1 MTGPL
6 DSARGDRST
15 HWGNVGE
22 AGFAA
27 GTWILYFIQRYLG
40 RWPFRIALAPVLL
53 FYVLTARIARKSSR
67 EYLSR
72 LGLPSSF
79 RTTYLHIGAF
89 AESLMDKTMA
99 VSGRYPFHTLRFTGR
114 EVMLEAMEK
123 KQGGVLVT
131 AHMGCLEVCRLA
143 AERKN
148 GPKLNVLVHT
158 RHAERFNSVLQRLD
172 PHSQVK
178 LIQVTDVSPATAA
191 LLAEKVDA
199 GEFVVITADRVPL
212 SDSTGRTVPVPFL
225 GSTAYFPIGPWVLA
239 SALKCPVILFSVNR
253 EDDTYRARFEK
264 LAERVEL
271 PRGKREEA
279 ATGYVA
285 QYAQKLEQLCR
296 ESPYD
301 WFNFFPFWE
310 PPRA

>member
-1 MTGPL
+1 M
-6 DSARGDRST
+6 SRQT

-22 AGFAA
+22 AGFAF
-27 GTWILYFIQRYLG
+27 GTWFLYFVDRYLG
-40 RWPFRIALAPVLL
+40 RWPFRVVLAPVLL
-53 FYVLTARIARKSSR
+53 FYVARHKLARTSSR
-67 EYLSR
+67 EYFGK

-79 RTTYLHIGAF
+79 RTTFLHIGAF
-89 AESLMDKTMA
+89 AESLMDKAIA
-99 VSGRYPFHTLRFTGR
+99 VSGRYPFQKLRFTGR
-114 EVMLEAMEK
+114 EVMLESMER

-158 RHAERFNSVLQRLD
+158 RNAERFNSVLKRLSPD
-172 PHSQVK
+172 SQVT
-178 LIQVTDVSPATAA
+178 LLQVTDFSPATAA
-191 LLAEKVDA
+191 MLAAKVEA

-212 SDSTGRTVPVPFL
+212 SDASGRTVPAPFL
-225 GSTAYFPIGPWVLA
+225 GATAYFPIGPWILA
-239 SALKCPVILFSVNR
+239 SALKCQVILFSVNR
-253 EDDTYRARFEK
+253 EDDSYRVRFEK
-264 LAERVEL
+264 LADRVEL
-271 PRGKREEA
+271 PRGRREEA
-279 ATGYVA
+279 AAKYVT

>member
-1 MTGPL
+1 M
-6 DSARGDRST
+6 SEARST
-15 HWGNVGE
+15 HWGNVAE
-22 AGFAA
+22 AGFAF
-27 GTWILYFIQRYLG
+27 GTWFLYFVDRYLG
-40 RWPFRIALAPVLL
+40 RWPFRVVLAPVLF
-53 FYVLTARIARKSSR
+53 FYVLRHKLARDSSK

-72 LGLPSSF
+72 LGIKAGF
-79 RTTYLHIGAF
+79 VTTYRHIGAF
-89 AESLMDKTMA
+89 AESLMDKAIA
-99 VSGRYPFHTLRFTGR
+99 VSGRYPFQKLRFTGR
-114 EVMLEAMEK
+114 QVMLDSIDAK
-123 KQGGVLVT
+123 KGGVLVT

-158 RHAERFNSVLQRLD
+158 RHAEQFNSVLQKLSPD
-172 PHSQVK
+172 SQVK
-178 LIQVTDVSPATAA
+178 LMQVSELSPATATM
-191 LLAEKVDA
+191 LAEKVDR

-212 SDSTGRTVPVPFL
+212 SDSSGRTVPAPFL
-225 GSTAYFPIGPWVLA
+225 GSTAWFPIGPWILA
-239 SALKCPVILFSVNR
+239 AALKCQVILFSVLR
-253 EDDTYRARFEK
+253 EGESYHVRFEK
-264 LAERVEL
+264 LAERIEL

-279 ATGYVA
+279 AAEYVT